1 MPPPTVPATTKA
13 PAPGDA
19 TATHAMKEDFFAD
32 AAHEWQ
38 LSAAAGT
45 RLVARRDCGDGWS
58 EVERCADGARGAV
71 PTGFLR

>member
-1 MPPPTVPATTKA
+1 
-13 PAPGDA
+13 
-19 TATHAMKEDFFAD
+19 MKEDFFAD